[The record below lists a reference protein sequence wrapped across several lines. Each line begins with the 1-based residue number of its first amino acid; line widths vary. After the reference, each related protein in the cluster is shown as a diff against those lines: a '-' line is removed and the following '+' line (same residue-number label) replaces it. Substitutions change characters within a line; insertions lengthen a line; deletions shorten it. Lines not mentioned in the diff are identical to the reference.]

1 MTEIVMR
8 SRDDTSRLMGL
19 LLGTDFS
26 KPKKIVIK
34 DLDRSSD
41 QNRALHAMLA
51 DIANQ
56 VEHAGKKWD
65 VLIWKRLLT
74 AAWLR
79 EAGEQPQMIPAV
91 DGNGFDVIYER
102 TSKLTVKQ
110 CASLLDWVTA
120 FAVEHQVR
128 LTAKDHWGG
137 RYD

>member
-8 SRDDTSRLMGL
+8 HKDDTSRLMGV
-19 LLGTDFS
+19 LLGTDFT

-34 DLDRSSD
+34 DLDRSSE
-41 QNRALHAMLA
+41 QNKLLHARLT

-79 EAGEQPQMIPAV
+79 EAGERPQMIPAL
-91 DGNGFDVIYER
+91 DGHGFDVVYER

-110 CASLLDWVTA
+110 CAELLDWIEA
-120 FAVEHQVR
+120 FGGEHGVR
-128 LTAKDHWGG
+128 WTAKDVWGG
-137 RYD
+137 RF

>member
-8 SRDDTSRLMGL
+8 SRDDTSGLRGL
-19 LLGTDFS
+19 LMATDFS

-41 QNRALHAMLA
+41 QNRALHAMLT

-91 DGNGFDVIYER
+91 DGHGFDVIYER

-128 LTAKDHWGG
+128 LTAKDHWQG
-137 RYD
+137 RY